1 MKSIKSKHL
10 IITLSIMIMCLFVFQ
25 NQNGEYDFK
34 KKKHIE
40 NLKKS
45 PYAKFKNLSKKE
57 RKELELPPNAY
68 NDELWELTMDPVLG
82 RPLIENLFRVQEQ
95 QEVQRS
101 IRKEGVPG
109 ESPEMAW
116 IQKGPNNISGRTKGV
131 LWDPNDN
138 LNQRVFAGGVSGGL
152 FVNDEIG
159 NPSSSWRMI
168 SGIPKNLPVSSIT
181 YDPNDTKV
189 FYAGTGESY
198 TGGDAI
204 GNGLWR
210 STDGGLTWE
219 NIFGG
224 RSDSE
229 QSFKG
234 SYNTIEIKLPENQE
248 PILFRQSN
256 FGPNLPETPLPRLS
270 SDIVLA
276 NPIDACTALSNSAD
290 VKDKILLIE
299 DGSLNNSNCEYL
311 TKVLEGQN
319 AGAKAVIVYNKDN
332 GQPNWTDDLIAM
344 SAPGSQ
350 VEQINIPSVFIRKV
364 DGEKLKSLI
373 ETGKTTAEL
382 ARRSTLQDVG
392 QRFIPGMF
400 FINDVVVRD
409 VGDSSEIYV
418 AAGAARWYRI
428 RGTRQD
434 DQETV
439 LGTGSTDGIYK
450 STDGVNW
457 SKIDLFHPI
466 DEINKIHNQT
476 VVPMD
481 LEIDNDNRVWAS
493 STFTAD
499 AFEGGNVDAFGGG
512 KIYRLSED
520 GESSTLVYE
529 IDTNFNN
536 RLYPARRTEIEFT
549 ADNKL
554 LILTRQLT
562 RNGNRGYWWP
572 RIYKGSIQD
581 FISDLNVTE
590 LTLPNDGDDG
600 INSFDYTRGQ
610 GYYNLYIEADQ
621 TDSNIVYTGGINAF
635 KSTTGGEDQGNNPWT
650 QISHTGGEFGSYA
663 HADQHA
669 AAINEKDPNKIV
681 FSNDGGTFYSP
692 NKGGSIEARILN
704 FHTTQY
710 YTVAVAPTEMF
721 KNHKIDVYGYVDGVS
736 NVNDQF
742 IAFNNATDV
751 YGGGMQDNGTS
762 IQFNDADGLSEA
774 IDISSGDG
782 AITFFSQNPDNKY
795 MIVSTQS
802 NGRLWAVNFNE
813 NNGRTRS
820 WDLCGN
826 GCDYGYFIN
835 RGALDS
841 NKGILFSTYN
851 DNTLI
856 AYYGWDDF
864 ASNERNGPAD
874 NYQIS
879 GFGGG
884 ITTLTVSP
892 HTTNSTTLLVGT
904 KTGQLTKVENADNP
918 QSQTKINIGSN
929 EFLGSI
935 SDVEFGKDENHIF
948 VTFYNYGVESIYFT
962 NDGGQTWTSK
972 EGNFPDIPIFSIIQ
986 SPLNE
991 DEVIIGTELGVWYT
1005 KDFSSSKPNWRQSNA
1020 GMRDVRVTDMDLRTG
1035 DNAVFIGTY
1044 GLGIYKGIFEN
1055 NDPYVALESP
1065 EKNVQI
1071 QAGLTG
1077 SFDINYKVYSGFN
1090 DEVEFSIEG
1099 LPNNTNINFQP
1110 SNKFVISQDG
1120 TLSIELGIDESTPPD
1135 TYPIVVKGSYGN
1147 DFRQTT
1153 LNIVV
1158 FSDDNDGDGIKN
1170 ADDNCPDTANP
1181 DQNDLDN
1188 DGIGDVCDPNPIPQN
1203 TFSLQSKDETCR
1215 NSDDGEISLSIE
1227 TSTLPEDVKFT
1238 ISIEN
1243 GPTGFTFT
1251 PENIVS
1257 NPWVKSNLQSGN
1269 YTVCLSLDIISGY
1282 EQCFNVVI
1290 SEPVDITV
1298 LSSLVNNSQD
1308 LNLDLNGSTNYNILH
1323 NDKYY
1328 TTSDSKF
1335 VLPLD
1340 KGLNFIK
1347 VVGDRECQ
1355 GIYEETIFNSEDILL
1370 SPNPAVNTSSLWV
1383 GGNDE
1388 DVTISMF
1395 DSAGRLLWV
1404 KDNDMN
1410 SSRNID
1416 IQVSNL
1422 RPGLYYLKV
1431 DSETVKKTAK
1441 LIKK

>member
-34 KKKHIE
+34 KKMHIK

-45 PYAKFKNLSKKE
+45 PYTKIKNLSKKE

-234 SYNTIEIKLPENQE
+234 SYNTIEITLPENQE

-270 SDIVLA
+270 SEIVLA
-276 NPIDACTALSNSAD
+276 DPIDACTTLSNSSD

-350 VEQINIPSVFIRKV
+350 VEQINIPSIFIRKV

-418 AAGAARWYRI
+418 AAGSARWYRI

-520 GESSTLVYE
+520 GESSTLIYE

-635 KSTTGGEDQGNNPWT
+635 KSTTGGEDQGSNPWT

-762 IQFNDADGLSEA
+762 IQFNDTDGLSEA

-874 NYQIS
+874 NYQIG

-935 SDVEFGKDENHIF
+935 SDIEFGKDENHIF

-1005 KDFSSSKPNWRQSNA
+1005 KDFSSSNPNWRQSNA

-1110 SNKFVISQDG
+1110 SDKFVISQDG
-1120 TLSIELGIDESTPPD
+1120 TLSIELGIDESTAPD

-1153 LNIVV
+1153 LNIIV

-1181 DQNDLDN
+1181 DQSDLDN

-1203 TFSLQSKDETCR
+1203 TFNLQTTDESCKI
-1215 NSDDGEISLSIE
+1215 SDDGKLSI
-1227 TSTLPEDVKFT
+1227 LIAEDDIPGIKFT
-1238 ISIEN
+1238 IHVKN
-1243 GPTGFTFT
+1243 GPNDFNHN
-1251 PENIVS
+1251 PESILGNKWS
-1257 NPWVKSNLQSGN
+1257 LGNLEAGS
-1269 YTVCLSLDIISGY
+1269 YEVCLGSISLPNY
-1282 EQCFNVVI
+1282 EQCFNVIIHEPDDI
-1290 SEPVDITV
+1290 SVFTEKIED
-1298 LSSLVNNSQD
+1298 SED

-1328 TTSDSKF
+1328 TTSESNF
-1335 VLPLD
+1335 VLTLD

-1395 DSAGRLLWV
+1395 DNAGRLLWV

>member
-34 KKKHIE
+34 KKMHIK

-45 PYAKFKNLSKKE
+45 PYTKIKNLSKKE

-234 SYNTIEIKLPENQE
+234 SYNTIEITLPENQE

-270 SDIVLA
+270 SEIVLA
-276 NPIDACTALSNSAD
+276 DPIDACTTLSNSSD

-350 VEQINIPSVFIRKV
+350 VEQINIPSIFIRKV

-418 AAGAARWYRI
+418 AAGSARWYRI

-635 KSTTGGEDQGNNPWT
+635 KSTTGGEDQGSNPWT

-681 FSNDGGTFYSP
+681 FSNDGGTFYSS

-762 IQFNDADGLSEA
+762 IQFNDTDGLSEA

-874 NYQIS
+874 NYQIG

-892 HTTNSTTLLVGT
+892 HTTNSTTL
-904 KTGQLTKVENADNP
+904 
-918 QSQTKINIGSN
+918 
-929 EFLGSI
+929 
-935 SDVEFGKDENHIF
+935 
-948 VTFYNYGVESIYFT
+948 
-962 NDGGQTWTSK
+962 
-972 EGNFPDIPIFSIIQ
+972 
-986 SPLNE
+986 
-991 DEVIIGTELGVWYT
+991 
-1005 KDFSSSKPNWRQSNA
+1005 
-1020 GMRDVRVTDMDLRTG
+1020 
-1035 DNAVFIGTY
+1035 
-1044 GLGIYKGIFEN
+1044 
-1055 NDPYVALESP
+1055 
-1065 EKNVQI
+1065 
-1071 QAGLTG
+1071 
-1077 SFDINYKVYSGFN
+1077 
-1090 DEVEFSIEG
+1090 
-1099 LPNNTNINFQP
+1099 
-1110 SNKFVISQDG
+1110 
-1120 TLSIELGIDESTPPD
+1120 
-1135 TYPIVVKGSYGN
+1135 
-1147 DFRQTT
+1147 
-1153 LNIVV
+1153 
-1158 FSDDNDGDGIKN
+1158 
-1170 ADDNCPDTANP
+1170 
-1181 DQNDLDN
+1181 
-1188 DGIGDVCDPNPIPQN
+1188 
-1203 TFSLQSKDETCR
+1203 
-1215 NSDDGEISLSIE
+1215 
-1227 TSTLPEDVKFT
+1227 
-1238 ISIEN
+1238 
-1243 GPTGFTFT
+1243 
-1251 PENIVS
+1251 
-1257 NPWVKSNLQSGN
+1257 
-1269 YTVCLSLDIISGY
+1269 
-1282 EQCFNVVI
+1282 
-1290 SEPVDITV
+1290 
-1298 LSSLVNNSQD
+1298 
-1308 LNLDLNGSTNYNILH
+1308 
-1323 NDKYY
+1323 
-1328 TTSDSKF
+1328 
-1335 VLPLD
+1335 
-1340 KGLNFIK
+1340 
-1347 VVGDRECQ
+1347 
-1355 GIYEETIFNSEDILL
+1355 
-1370 SPNPAVNTSSLWV
+1370 
-1383 GGNDE
+1383 
-1388 DVTISMF
+1388 
-1395 DSAGRLLWV
+1395 
-1404 KDNDMN
+1404 
-1410 SSRNID
+1410 
-1416 IQVSNL
+1416 
-1422 RPGLYYLKV
+1422 
-1431 DSETVKKTAK
+1431 
-1441 LIKK
+1441 

>member
-34 KKKHIE
+34 KKMHIK

-45 PYAKFKNLSKKE
+45 PYTKIKNLSKKE

-234 SYNTIEIKLPENQE
+234 SYNTIEITLPENQE

-270 SDIVLA
+270 SEIVLA
-276 NPIDACTALSNSAD
+276 DPIDACTTLSNSSD

-350 VEQINIPSVFIRKV
+350 VEQINIPSIFIRKV

-418 AAGAARWYRI
+418 AAGSARWYRI

-520 GESSTLVYE
+520 GESSTLIYE

-635 KSTTGGEDQGNNPWT
+635 KSTTGGEDQGSNPWT

-762 IQFNDADGLSEA
+762 IQFNDTDGLSEA

-935 SDVEFGKDENHIF
+935 SDIEFGKDENHIF

-1110 SNKFVISQDG
+1110 SDKFVISQDG
-1120 TLSIELGIDESTPPD
+1120 TLSIELGIDESTAPD

-1153 LNIVV
+1153 LNIIV

-1181 DQNDLDN
+1181 GQSDLDN

-1203 TFSLQSKDETCR
+1203 TFNLQTTDESCKI
-1215 NSDDGEISLSIE
+1215 SDDGKLSI
-1227 TSTLPEDVKFT
+1227 LIAEDDIPGIKFT
-1238 ISIEN
+1238 IHVKN
-1243 GPTGFTFT
+1243 GPNDFNHN
-1251 PENIVS
+1251 PESILGNKWS
-1257 NPWVKSNLQSGN
+1257 LGNLEAGT
-1269 YTVCLSLDIISGY
+1269 YEVCLGSISLPNY
-1282 EQCFNVVI
+1282 EQCFNVIIHEPDDI
-1290 SEPVDITV
+1290 SVFTEKRED
-1298 LSSLVNNSQD
+1298 SED

-1328 TTSDSKF
+1328 TTSESNF
-1335 VLPLD
+1335 VLTLD

-1395 DSAGRLLWV
+1395 DNAGRLLWV

>member
-1 MKSIKSKHL
+1 MKSIKSKYL
-10 IITLSIMIMCLFVFQ
+10 IITLSALVTCLFIFL
-25 NQNGEYDFK
+25 NQNGEYDFEK
-34 KKKHIE
+34 KMHIK
-40 NLKKS
+40 NLEKS
-45 PYAKFKNLSKKE
+45 PYAKIKNLSKKE

-68 NDELWELTMDPVLG
+68 NDELWELTMDPILG
-82 RPLIENLFRVQEQ
+82 RPLIENLFRVQEE

-116 IQKGPNNISGRTKGV
+116 VQKGPNNISGRTKGV

-189 FYAGTGESY
+189 FYVGTGESY

-210 STDGGLTWE
+210 STDKGLTWE

-224 RSDSE
+224 RTDSE

-234 SYNTIEIKLPENQE
+234 SYNTIEITLPENQE

-270 SDIVLA
+270 SDLVLA
-276 NPIDACTALSNSAD
+276 DPIDACTALSNSTD

-350 VEQINIPSVFIRKV
+350 VEQINIPSIFIRKV

-373 ETGKTTAEL
+373 ETGQTTAEL

-450 STDGVNW
+450 SNDGVNW

-499 AFEGGNVDAFGGG
+499 AFEGGNIDAFGGG

-536 RLYPARRTEIEFT
+536 QLYPARRTEIEFT

-635 KSTTGGEDQGNNPWT
+635 KSATGGDDQGSNPWT

-669 AAINEKDPNKIV
+669 AAINEKDPNKII

-721 KNHKIDVYGYVDGVS
+721 KNHKIDVYGFVDGVS
-736 NVNDQF
+736 SVNDQF

-762 IQFNDADGLSEA
+762 IQFNDTDGLSEA

-820 WDLCGN
+820 WDLCGS

-841 NKGILFSTYN
+841 NKGVLFSTYN

-874 NYQIS
+874 NYQIG

-892 HTTNSTTLLVGT
+892 YTTNSTTLLVGT

-918 QSQTKINIGSN
+918 QSQTKINIGSD

-935 SDVEFGKDENHIF
+935 SDIEFGKDENHIF

-972 EGNFPDIPIFSIIQ
+972 EGDFPDIPIFSVIQ

-1005 KDFSSSKPNWRQSNA
+1005 KDFSSSNPNWRQSNA

-1065 EKNVQI
+1065 EKNIQI
-1071 QAGLTG
+1071 QAGASG

-1090 DEVEFSIEG
+1090 DEVEFSIED
-1099 LPNNTNINFQP
+1099 LPDNTSVNYDPEKKFTIN
-1110 SNKFVISQDG
+1110 QDG
-1120 TLSIELGIDESTPPD
+1120 TLSIELSIDESTNPE

-1153 LNIVV
+1153 LNIIV

-1181 DQNDLDN
+1181 DQYDLDN

-1203 TFSLQSKDETCR
+1203 TFSLQTTDESCKI
-1215 NSDDGEISLSIE
+1215 SDDGKLNIFIV
-1227 TSTLPEDVKFT
+1227 EDDIPGIKFT
-1238 ISIEN
+1238 IHVKKGPSDFTHNPESIL
-1243 GPTGFTFT
+1243 GDKWSLG
-1251 PENIVS
+1251 
-1257 NPWVKSNLQSGN
+1257 NLEAGS
-1269 YTVCLSLDIISGY
+1269 YEVCLGSISLPDY

-1290 SEPVDITV
+1290 SEPDDISVFTEKRED
-1298 LSSLVNNSQD
+1298 SQD

-1323 NDKYY
+1323 NNKYY

-1355 GIYEETIFNSEDILL
+1355 GIYEETIFNSEEIIL
-1370 SPNPAVNTSSLWV
+1370 SPNPAVNSSKLWI
-1383 GGNDE
+1383 GGNDK

-1404 KDNDMN
+1404 KNNDMN

-1422 RPGLYYLKV
+1422 KQGLYYIKV